1 MFRINIRKGLI
12 YRGQF
17 CRSMHKP
24 SHEHVSNDEIMSP
37 ANGQIETI
45 VTQNRL
51 RQIENMDFKKNGK

>member
-1 MFRINIRKGLI
+1 MQYKYLNRLKMFRINIRKELI

-37 ANGQIETI
+37 ANG
-45 VTQNRL
+45 
-51 RQIENMDFKKNGK
+51 